1 MIYGTAPS
9 RRFQRGYASA
19 TRTACGEW
27 GGGTNDTPADKLR
40 KQLARIDAELNE
52 RLAQIDAEADKGR
65 VECWYN
71 PPGPAGGADVAL
83 RGKLVLVSGDRVA
96 CVRLSQALNGF
107 TPIDGR

>member
-1 MIYGTAPS
+1 M
-9 RRFQRGYASA
+9 
-19 TRTACGEW
+19 
-27 GGGTNDTPADKLR
+27 NDTPADKLR

-107 TPIDGR
+107 TPIDGPEETYWRQVEQAREQRRRQRLASYGTK